1 MAPRLRIVYN
11 EMLAAAN
18 QLASESNE
26 IRQMYNQLKNQTEH
40 LHGHGFRGLTS
51 EAWFKQMEDTLLPKT
66 NQLADILEQSSEMLK
81 RLNSLFQQAD
91 QEVGGLFKGRG

>member
-1 MAPRLRIVYN
+1 MPARLRIVYN
-11 EMLAAAN
+11 ETLAAAN
-18 QLASESNE
+18 HLASESHE
-26 IRQMYNQLKNQTEH
+26 IRQMYNQLKNQTEQ

-91 QEVGGLFKGRG
+91 QEVGGLFKARG

>member
-1 MAPRLRIVYN
+1 MAARLRIVYN
-11 EMLAAAN
+11 ETLAAAN
-18 QLASESNE
+18 QFATESSE
-26 IRQMYNQLKNQTEH
+26 IRQMYNQLKSQTEH

>member
-1 MAPRLRIVYN
+1 MAARLRIVYN
-11 EMLAAAN
+11 ETLAAAN
-18 QLASESNE
+18 QLASESSDIHN
-26 IRQMYNQLKNQTEH
+26 MYHHLKNQTEH
-40 LHGHGFRGLTS
+40 LHGHGFRGLSS

>member
-1 MAPRLRIVYN
+1 MVTRLRIVYN
-11 EMLAAAN
+11 ETLAAAN
-18 QLASESNE
+18 ALSSESHE
-26 IRQMYNQLKNQTEH
+26 IRQMFNQLKSQTEH

-66 NQLADILEQSSEMLK
+66 NQLADILEQSSDMLK

>member
-1 MAPRLRIVYN
+1 MPARLRIAYN
-11 EMLAAAN
+11 ETLAAAN
-18 QLASESNE
+18 QLSSESSD
-26 IRQMYNQLKNQTEH
+26 IRNMYNQLKNQTEH
-40 LHGHGFRGLTS
+40 LHGHGFRGLSS

-91 QEVGGLFKGRG
+91 QEVGGLFKSRG

>member
-1 MAPRLRIVYN
+1 MAARLRIVYN
-11 EMLAAAN
+11 ETLAAAN
-18 QLASESNE
+18 QFSTESNE
-26 IRQMYNQLKNQTEH
+26 IRQMYNQLKSQTEH

-66 NQLADILEQSSEMLK
+66 NQLADILEQCSEMLK

-91 QEVGGLFKGRG
+91 SDVAALFKGRG

>member
-1 MAPRLRIVYN
+1 MAARLRIVYN
-11 EMLAAAN
+11 ETLAAAN
-18 QLASESNE
+18 QFASESSD
-26 IRQMYNQLKNQTEH
+26 IRQMYNQLKSQTEH

-51 EAWFKQMEDTLLPKT
+51 ESWFKQMEDTLLPKT

-91 QEVGGLFKGRG
+91 QEVAGLFKGRG